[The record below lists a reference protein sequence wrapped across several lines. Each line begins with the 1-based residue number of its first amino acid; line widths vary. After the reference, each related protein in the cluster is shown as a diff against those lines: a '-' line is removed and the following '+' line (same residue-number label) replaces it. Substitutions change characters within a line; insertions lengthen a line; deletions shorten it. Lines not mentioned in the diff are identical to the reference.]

1 MKRRVTCRDGV
12 LVLMDYTEGVL
23 PAPRRKAVEAHVG
36 GCRRCQ
42 GFVRSYRETPR
53 ILREATVT
61 SLPERLGRRLHRM
74 VAALS
79 PCGRNRTRRRIPPA
93 HR

>member
-1 MKRRVTCRDGV
+1 MKGTMTCRDGV
-12 LVLMDYTEGVL
+12 RVLMDYTEGVL
-23 PAPRRKAVEAHVG
+23 SALRRSAVESHVG
-36 GCRRCQ
+36 ACVRCQ

-61 SLPERLGRRLHRM
+61 RMPARLGRRLRRM

-79 PCGRNRTRRRIPPA
+79 APA
-93 HR
+93 GSRLVHR

>member
-1 MKRRVTCRDGV
+1 MKGTVTCRDGV
-12 LVLMDYTEGVL
+12 RVLMDYTEGVL
-23 PAPRRKAVEAHVG
+23 SAPLRNAVETHVG
-36 GCRRCQ
+36 VCVRCQ

-61 SLPERLGRRLHRM
+61 RMPARLGRRLHRT

-79 PCGRNRTRRRIPPA
+79 GSGGERLAWR
-93 HR
+93 

>member
-1 MKRRVTCRDGV
+1 MKKTVTCRDGV
-12 LVLMDYTEGVL
+12 RLLMDYTEGRL
-23 PAPRRKAVEAHVG
+23 PSSRRKSVEAHVG

-42 GFVRSYRETPR
+42 GFVRSYTETPR

-74 VAALS
+74 VVALPSRRSS
-79 PCGRNRTRRRIPPA
+79 PRR
-93 HR
+93 